1 MILFTLP
8 TAFKTPFPIY
18 LDLSPSLN
26 STASRSP
33 VEAPLGTAALPI
45 IPLSISTSTSTVGLP
60 RESKISLPL
69 TSIIVV
75 IFIAVLIY
83 VLRIVHNLQ
92 VISKIAKD
100 ETEKIVKDVEKARDD
115 IKDGVDMTKKQIGV
129 LVSGLAAQKMIKFFM
144 SASRPTKS
152 GTKKTNRQK

>member
-1 MILFTLP
+1 MQDVVNSPLF
-8 TAFKTPFPIY
+8 
-18 LDLSPSLN
+18 
-26 STASRSP
+26 
-33 VEAPLGTAALPI
+33 VI
-45 IPLSISTSTSTVGLP
+45 ISGFADI
-60 RESKISLPL
+60 
-69 TSIIVV
+69 IIVV